1 MNEFILVVFYEI
13 REVVIN
19 GAASGYNTG
28 EVIEVPPGTNTISL
42 DGAADF
48 TPTEQDVNPTGTNPL
63 QPETV
68 TFTKV

>member
-1 MNEFILVVFYEI
+1 MNEFILVEFDET

-28 EVIEVPPGTNTISL
+28 VVIEVPPGTNTISL

-48 TPTEQDVNPTGTNPL
+48 TPIKTSIGLCILTSNY
-63 QPETV
+63 
-68 TFTKV
+68 